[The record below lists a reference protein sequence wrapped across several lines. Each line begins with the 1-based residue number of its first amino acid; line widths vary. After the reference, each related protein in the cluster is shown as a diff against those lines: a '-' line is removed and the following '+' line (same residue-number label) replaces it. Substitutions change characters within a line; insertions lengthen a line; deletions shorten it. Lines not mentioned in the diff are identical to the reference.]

1 MKKIFLP
8 LVFLSFGLYTQAQKC
23 PEAITITASQTKIT
37 QGQTVN
43 FTVEATK
50 LPAGQQLTYNW
61 MVSSGEISSGQGTSS
76 ITVSPSGGIGSCTVT
91 VELGGLAAGC
101 SNIMSETIDVI
112 KAPEKISALN
122 YTTAA
127 ALNTQVKNFV
137 SQTKL
142 SDLSI
147 SQTALINIYTSAAVN
162 KTKLT
167 AEINKAFETNKIF
180 TYQYKIVAAGVKK
193 VAGVEMFIMKE

>member
-142 SDLSI
+142 NDLAI
-147 SQTALINIYTSAAVN
+147 SQTFIAV
-162 KTKLT
+162 LP
-167 AEINKAFETNKIF
+167 
-180 TYQYKIVAAGVKK
+180 
-193 VAGVEMFIMKE
+193 